1 MCRNLAMD
9 TKHLCL
15 PALRRSGGQNKQSLD
30 DLDNIGAKLGVCN
43 ISVQTTL
50 IYVCCHH
57 FLCCVLV
64 LRNIYEGAFSC

>member
-1 MCRNLAMD
+1 MCRNPAMD

-15 PALRRSGGQNKQSLD
+15 PALRRSGGQNEQSLD
-30 DLDNIGAKLGVCN
+30 DLAKIGAKLGVCN
-43 ISVQTTL
+43 ISVQTAL
-50 IYVCCHH
+50 IGCHH

>member
-1 MCRNLAMD
+1 MCRNPAMD

-15 PALRRSGGQNKQSLD
+15 PALRRSGGQNEQSLD
-30 DLDNIGAKLGVCN
+30 DLAKTGAKLGVCN

-50 IYVCCHH
+50 IGCHH